1 MTRSHVKYQIAK
13 DTDDTSDYFL
23 QPVQEYSNVSKKEV
37 SLWKKTFR
45 ILLLILCYF
54 VLSVGLTFY
63 VQWLYNT
70 YGFHY
75 PLIVVICHLLI
86 KFLFAASIRCI
97 KTCWGKQQ
105 QLKLPL
111 QSIIGTIMPL
121 GIASGLDVGLSNWA
135 ISLITISLYTMTKS
149 TAIIF
154 ILGFAL
160 FMKLEKKSWSLT
172 CIVVMISVGLFMFT
186 YKSTQF
192 EIFGFVICLLA
203 SFSSGIRWTMSQLIM
218 QKSKFGMKSPIDMMY
233 YMQLWMLVPI
243 TPVMLWF
250 EGPQVYRDFI
260 TIDWN
265 DIQSISMT
273 VTAVLGSAIIA
284 FHMEVMEFLVITY
297 TSSLTL
303 SIIGIIKEIC
313 ILILAVEW
321 KGDQM
326 SGINF
331 LGLLMCLCG
340 IIIHTVKK
348 VLSSRNKKV
357 ETLEMQVNS
366 LSSNSLKHDDGI
378 DTNFPLL
385 TQKSTSLTNL
395 LNAEF
400 SSEEDDIIKHDEN
413 STQVLS
419 NILQRREQ

>member
-160 FMKLEKKSWSLT
+160 FMKLEKKVKVFICT
-172 CIVVMISVGLFMFT
+172 
-186 YKSTQF
+186 STPHEKF
-192 EIFGFVICLLA
+192 KDVLA
-203 SFSSGIRWTMSQLIM
+203 
-218 QKSKFGMKSPIDMMY
+218 
-233 YMQLWMLVPI
+233 
-243 TPVMLWF
+243 
-250 EGPQVYRDFI
+250 
-260 TIDWN
+260 
-265 DIQSISMT
+265 IQSIPK
-273 VTAVLGSAIIA
+273 VYAL
-284 FHMEVMEFLVITY
+284 Y
-297 TSSLTL
+297 
-303 SIIGIIKEIC
+303 K
-313 ILILAVEW
+313 LI
-321 KGDQM
+321 
-326 SGINF
+326 F
-331 LGLLMCLCG
+331 
-340 IIIHTVKK
+340 
-348 VLSSRNKKV
+348 
-357 ETLEMQVNS
+357 
-366 LSSNSLKHDDGI
+366 
-378 DTNFPLL
+378 
-385 TQKSTSLTNL
+385 
-395 LNAEF
+395 
-400 SSEEDDIIKHDEN
+400 
-413 STQVLS
+413 
-419 NILQRREQ
+419 